1 MNPRKA
7 NQSETRF
14 ILDIGSSF
22 SSLNA
27 CPVHKYIYKLMYKNS
42 YIRIHICYKDF
53 HQNLASERMGL
64 SNNQVR
70 YFGWI
75 YEKGEAVWMVN

>member
-27 CPVHKYIYKLMYKNS
+27 CPVHKYIYKLMYEFVK
-42 YIRIHICYKDF
+42 YEFIYATKTLC
-53 HQNLASERMGL
+53 QNLASERMGL
-64 SNNQVR
+64 SNNRVR
-70 YFGWI
+70 YSGWI

>member
-1 MNPRKA
+1 MNPRKV

-27 CPVHKYIYKLMYKNS
+27 CPVHKYIQIN
-42 YIRIHICYKDF
+42 IRICIHEFIYATEKLR
-53 HQNLASERMGL
+53 QNLASERMGL
-64 SNNQVR
+64 SNNRVR
-70 YFGWI
+70 YSGWI
-75 YEKGEAVWMVN
+75 YKKGEAVWMVN